1 MSLVDAR
8 SAAEHDAL
16 LARPN
21 ALVVTHFWASWCE
34 PCGAMDALMRELAAA
49 RPAVT
54 FARVEA
60 EACDDLAERYDVSAV
75 PFFTFHR
82 GAEKIDALEGADAR
96 ALAGRVRQHF
106 GVGGAAAA
114 AASAPAAAAAPAAA
128 EPLDARLKRLTT
140 QTPVVLFMKGT
151 RDEPRCGFSRKVV
164 DAVGATGIAFS
175 TFDILSDEDV
185 RQGLKEYS
193 NWPTY
198 PQLYANGELVGGCD
212 IVLEMASDGS
222 LKEALADAA
231 AAAAAADADAGG
243 GDLNARLAA
252 LVKSEPVML
261 FMKGTRDEP
270 RCGFSR
276 KVVDAVGATGVPF
289 GTFDI
294 LSDEDVRQGLKEYS
308 NWPTYPQLYA
318 NGELVGGCDI
328 VLEMASDGSLK
339 EALAATVAA

>member
-60 EACDDLAERYDVSAV
+60 EACDALAERYDVSAV

-114 AASAPAAAAAPAAA
+114 AAPAAA

-164 DAVGATGIAFS
+164 DAV
-175 TFDILSDEDV
+175 
-185 RQGLKEYS
+185 R
-193 NWPTY
+193 
-198 PQLYANGELVGGCD
+198 
-212 IVLEMASDGS
+212 
-222 LKEALADAA
+222 
-231 AAAAAADADAGG
+231 
-243 GDLNARLAA
+243 
-252 LVKSEPVML
+252 
-261 FMKGTRDEP
+261 
-270 RCGFSR
+270 
-276 KVVDAVGATGVPF
+276 ATGVPF

>member
-1 MSLVDAR
+1 
-8 SAAEHDAL
+8 
-16 LARPN
+16 
-21 ALVVTHFWASWCE
+21 
-34 PCGAMDALMRELAAA
+34 MRELAAA

-60 EACDDLAERYDVSAV
+60 EACDELAERYDVSAV

-106 GVGGAAAA
+106 GVGGA
-114 AASAPAAAAAPAAA
+114 AAA

-231 AAAAAADADAGG
+231 AAAAAAAADAGG